1 MHESVR
7 AYVCAKLLQSCP
19 TLCDPMDCS
28 LPGSSVFGI
37 LQARMM
43 EWVAMPSSRGSFWSR
58 NQTWESYYSCIGR
71 FFTPCH
77 CCSVVQSYANLSDTM
92 NCSIS
97 VFHLFHYLLE
107 FAQTHVHWA
116 DDAIQPSRPL
126 SPPSPSVLNLSQHQG
141 LFQWVS
147 SLHQVAKVL
156 VFQLQHQSF
165 QWILRVD
172 FLRTHWCDLFAV
184 QGSLRSLLQHNL

>member
-1 MHESVR
+1 
-7 AYVCAKLLQSCP
+7 
-19 TLCDPMDCS
+19 MDCS

-71 FFTPCH
+71 FFTTCH
-77 CCSVVQSYANLSDTM
+77 CCSVVQSYANLSDPM

-116 DDAIQPSRPL
+116 DDAHPTIS
-126 SPPSPSVLNLSQHQG
+126 SSVTPFS
-141 LFQWVS
+141 FCP
-147 SLHQVAKVL
+147 
-156 VFQLQHQSF
+156 QSF
-165 QWILRVD
+165 SASGSFPMSQ
-172 FLRTHWCDLFAV
+172 LFASGGQSIGASAPV
-184 QGSLRSLLQHNL
+184 LPMNIQGWFPLGLTGLISLLSKGLSRVFSSTTV